1 MISSICSKLRQEGMT
16 SEIRTFSLTQPL
28 ITPAILQGLAE
39 AAFFQGKPKNTTT
52 DISNTPIPVEV
63 PAGSCIARTI
73 ETFDRARDSDVMV
86 LQMSAPLAN
95 PFAGGNLGIVARV
108 SLGEEATVWYWV
120 PMAERAGMW
129 FAGKPTPLAI
139 RE

>member
-16 SEIRTFSLTQPL
+16 SEIRTFSVTQPL

-63 PAGSCIARTI
+63 PAGSCIA
-73 ETFDRARDSDVMV
+73 
-86 LQMSAPLAN
+86 
-95 PFAGGNLGIVARV
+95 GGNLGIVARV

-120 PMAERAGMW
+120 PMAERAGKW
-129 FAGKPTPLAI
+129 FAGKPIPLAI

>member
-1 MISSICSKLRQEGMT
+1 
-16 SEIRTFSLTQPL
+16 
-28 ITPAILQGLAE
+28 
-39 AAFFQGKPKNTTT
+39 
-52 DISNTPIPVEV
+52 
-63 PAGSCIARTI
+63 
-73 ETFDRARDSDVMV
+73 MV

-120 PMAERAGMW
+120 PMAERAGKW
-129 FAGKPTPLAI
+129 FAGKPIPLAI